1 MFRHLHHFFP
11 MRLTGTE
18 IFAVPVGTD
27 VGHDDNESVWII
39 HSPVKDEIALV
50 AHDDFLRFLQYFED
64 GVSPEDDQLE
74 DLISEMVCKEMT
86 PQSVT
91 IPDIRKTSKLSILP
105 NHICNFSCSYCYS
118 AAGRST
124 TRMSWEKM
132 QSALDFFI
140 DENRI
145 APQPLS
151 IFISGGGEPLLSWDT
166 VSKAITYARTRS
178 EEKGFS
184 LQISIIT
191 NGSLLTEEIAE
202 FAAVNNCS
210 VCVSFEV
217 LPQLQESQRK
227 YFQAVSKNIEM
238 LGRKKVR
245 TLLNSTITPLS
256 VDKMQEMVLEV
267 IRRYPF
273 VDQYTMEP
281 VTGVSLFQ
289 SSDELRKFYDAFFEG
304 YIACKQ
310 IADSHGINLRFTF
323 DDALRGT
330 SVRHCPGKFCLTPQG
345 DITICHLASSPKEMR
360 YADCV
365 YGRIEEDGGVFI
377 DTDKFSRLY
386 GKNVFAY
393 NRCRDC
399 FAKWSCGGECMTR
412 NDTYPPDY
420 MEEVCGFNRR
430 FVKHLLIERVRK
442 NVEEEYNMSLEE
454 YVRQ

>member
-1 MFRHLHHFFP
+1 MAELWLYALFRHLHHFFP

-18 IFAVPVGTD
+18 IFAVPVGIG

-132 QSALDFFI
+132 RSALDFFI

-202 FAAVNNCS
+202 FAAASNCS

-281 VTGVSLFQ
+281 VTGASLFQ
-289 SSDELRKFYDAFFEG
+289 SRDELRKFYDAFFEG
-304 YIACKQ
+304 YIASKQ

-345 DITICHLASSPKEMR
+345 DITICHLASSPK
-360 YADCV
+360 
-365 YGRIEEDGGVFI
+365 
-377 DTDKFSRLY
+377 
-386 GKNVFAY
+386 
-393 NRCRDC
+393 
-399 FAKWSCGGECMTR
+399 
-412 NDTYPPDY
+412 
-420 MEEVCGFNRR
+420 
-430 FVKHLLIERVRK
+430 
-442 NVEEEYNMSLEE
+442 
-454 YVRQ
+454 

>member
-132 QSALDFFI
+132 RSALDFFI

-166 VSKAITYARTRS
+166 ESHHLCKD
-178 EEKGFS
+178 EK
-184 LQISIIT
+184 
-191 NGSLLTEEIAE
+191 
-202 FAAVNNCS
+202 
-210 VCVSFEV
+210 
-217 LPQLQESQRK
+217 
-227 YFQAVSKNIEM
+227 
-238 LGRKKVR
+238 
-245 TLLNSTITPLS
+245 
-256 VDKMQEMVLEV
+256 
-267 IRRYPF
+267 
-273 VDQYTMEP
+273 
-281 VTGVSLFQ
+281 
-289 SSDELRKFYDAFFEG
+289 
-304 YIACKQ
+304 
-310 IADSHGINLRFTF
+310 
-323 DDALRGT
+323 
-330 SVRHCPGKFCLTPQG
+330 
-345 DITICHLASSPKEMR
+345 
-360 YADCV
+360 
-365 YGRIEEDGGVFI
+365 
-377 DTDKFSRLY
+377 
-386 GKNVFAY
+386 
-393 NRCRDC
+393 
-399 FAKWSCGGECMTR
+399 
-412 NDTYPPDY
+412 
-420 MEEVCGFNRR
+420 
-430 FVKHLLIERVRK
+430 
-442 NVEEEYNMSLEE
+442 
-454 YVRQ
+454 

>member
-1 MFRHLHHFFP
+1 
-11 MRLTGTE
+11 
-18 IFAVPVGTD
+18 
-27 VGHDDNESVWII
+27 
-39 HSPVKDEIALV
+39 
-50 AHDDFLRFLQYFED
+50 
-64 GVSPEDDQLE
+64 
-74 DLISEMVCKEMT
+74 
-86 PQSVT
+86 
-91 IPDIRKTSKLSILP
+91 
-105 NHICNFSCSYCYS
+105 
-118 AAGRST
+118 
-124 TRMSWEKM
+124 MSWEKM
-132 QSALDFFI
+132 RSALDFFI

-289 SSDELRKFYDAFFEG
+289 SSDELRKFYDAFF
-304 YIACKQ
+304 
-310 IADSHGINLRFTF
+310 
-323 DDALRGT
+323 
-330 SVRHCPGKFCLTPQG
+330 
-345 DITICHLASSPKEMR
+345 
-360 YADCV
+360 
-365 YGRIEEDGGVFI
+365 
-377 DTDKFSRLY
+377 
-386 GKNVFAY
+386 
-393 NRCRDC
+393 
-399 FAKWSCGGECMTR
+399 
-412 NDTYPPDY
+412 
-420 MEEVCGFNRR
+420 
-430 FVKHLLIERVRK
+430 
-442 NVEEEYNMSLEE
+442 
-454 YVRQ
+454 

>member
-1 MFRHLHHFFP
+1 
-11 MRLTGTE
+11 
-18 IFAVPVGTD
+18 
-27 VGHDDNESVWII
+27 
-39 HSPVKDEIALV
+39 
-50 AHDDFLRFLQYFED
+50 
-64 GVSPEDDQLE
+64 
-74 DLISEMVCKEMT
+74 
-86 PQSVT
+86 
-91 IPDIRKTSKLSILP
+91 
-105 NHICNFSCSYCYS
+105 
-118 AAGRST
+118 
-124 TRMSWEKM
+124 MSWEKM
-132 QSALDFFI
+132 RSALDFFI

-178 EEKGFS
+178 EEKGFP

-202 FAAVNNCS
+202 FAAASNCS

-256 VDKMQEMVLEV
+256 ADRMQEMVLEV

-289 SSDELRKFYDAFFEG
+289 SRDELREFYDAFFEG
-304 YIACKQ
+304 YIASKQ

-365 YGRIEEDGGVFI
+365 YGRIEEDGGLFI

-420 MEEVCGFNRR
+420 MEEVCSFNRR